1 MLWAMSIVVTG
12 PTASVRITGPK
23 YQEPILTSAG
33 IPFMRVDADFQIDT
47 SNVPLLALVTLARHR
62 LRVSVV
68 DRRGPAKHTIAMS
81 SQPGFVRVDSAQLT
95 DLVQRFGGGDA
106 A

>member
-1 MLWAMSIVVTG
+1 MSWLMSVVVTG
-12 PTASVRITGPK
+12 PTASVRLSGPK

-33 IPFMRVDADFQIDT
+33 IAFTQVGTDFQIDT
-47 SNVPLLALVTLARHR
+47 HDVPLLALVTLARHR
-62 LRVSVV
+62 IRVSVV

-81 SQPGFVRVDSAQLT
+81 SQPGFVRVDSAQLV
-95 DLVQRFGGGDA
+95 DLVQRFGGGVA